1 MVAVIDMEP
10 IRERFSAV
18 APFLDE
24 RGRRLVAA
32 AEAFAAGYGG
42 IAAVATATGMAPST
56 IGRGLKE
63 LAQDEPSERVR
74 RPGAGRKP
82 AIAKDPRLLPDLEA
96 LVEPTTRGDPQ
107 APLRWTCKSVRRL
120 AQALQAQG
128 HQVSRTLVAELLN
141 AAGYSLQGNRKTK
154 EGDSHPDRDAQFA
167 DINTQVA
174 TALAEQQPVISV
186 DTKKKELVGDF
197 RNHGREYR
205 PQGYPEEVR
214 VHDFLIKE
222 RGRAVPYGVYDLAA
236 NSGWVSVGVD
246 HDTAAFAVNSIRQW
260 WRNVG
265 RVRYPN
271 ATRLLITATPA
282 PAKAGGGGSNGSR
295 VRLWKRELQKLANEL
310 GLDIVVSHLPPGTS
324 KWNKIGVSRTRR
336 QRKEMWSCPRDEGW
350 PLEAGSQVQASNHC
364 KLRSSRAMV
373 VSVAAKGGTTS
384 RQVGSGEASASKP
397 LITCAKSID
406 DVKTGGVIFSRDKLG
421 GCPEDCPS
429 GIRHVSGAKPD
440 QALVRN
446 VRTCRADG
454 KGDVQ
459 AAETARTRVPMRGTG
474 AERPIVGLKVV

>member
-1 MVAVIDMEP
+1 VVVIDVEP

-120 AQALQAQG
+120 AEALQQQG

-141 AAGYSLQGNRKTK
+141 AAGYSLQGN
-154 EGDSHPDRDAQFA
+154 DSHPDRDAQFA
-167 DINTQVA
+167 HINTQVA
-174 TALAEQQPVISV
+174 AALAEQQPVISV

-197 RNHGREYR
+197 RNPGREYR
-205 PQGYPEEVR
+205 PQGDPEEVR

-222 RGRAVPYGVYDLAA
+222 LGRAVPYGVYDLAA

-260 WRNVG
+260 WLTVG
-265 RVRYPN
+265 RGRYPE
-271 ATRLLITATPA
+271 ATRLLITAD
-282 PAKAGGGGSNGSR
+282 GGGSNGSR
-295 VRLWKRELQKLANEL
+295 VRLWKRELQTLANEL
-310 GLDIVVSHLPPGTS
+310 DLDIAVSHLPPGTS
-324 KWNKIGVSRTRR
+324 KWNKIEHRLFSFI
-336 QRKEMWSCPRDEGW
+336 
-350 PLEAGSQVQASNHC
+350 SQNW
-364 KLRSSRAMV
+364 RA
-373 VSVAAKGGTTS
+373 
-384 RQVGSGEASASKP
+384 KP
-397 LITCAKSID
+397 LVSYRVIVELISATTT
-406 DVKTGGVIFSRDKLG
+406 KTGLTVRCELDPGQY
-421 GCPEDCPS
+421 PS
-429 GIRHVSGAKPD
+429 GIIVSDAEMAAINIK
-440 QALVRN
+440 
-446 VRTCRADG
+446 RAEFHG
-454 KGDVQ
+454 
-459 AAETARTRVPMRGTG
+459 EWNYTISPNTHP
-474 AERPIVGLKVV
+474 PNCSFIS